1 MIPSK
6 TKHQTMIYILPEA
19 KMKLDA
25 YVGLAKGEI
34 SGLGKVIRLK
44 KGTLLI
50 QDLFIFDQKCTPSE
64 TVLDSSAVA
73 DFMTDMISA
82 GEDPSC
88 VRLWW
93 HSHADMKVFWST
105 TDDATIFGF
114 NNEWMLSLV
123 TNFFGDYLCRVDSF
137 QPMQMTAYDV
147 PLQVFLE
154 MEAKTLEILGKEV
167 ETKVKHTVP
176 KTKTYAGGNNNEHVP
191 TDAVDIFEVVEY
203 SED

>member
-1 MIPSK
+1 
-6 TKHQTMIYILPEA
+6 MIYILPEA

-25 YVGLAKGEI
+25 YVSLAKGEI
-34 SGLGKVIRLK
+34 SGLGKVKKLK
-44 KGTLLI
+44 RGVLLI
-50 QDLFIFDQKCTPSE
+50 EDLFIFDQKCTPSE
-64 TVLDSSAVA
+64 TVLDRSVVA

-88 VRLWW
+88 IRLWW
-93 HSHADMKVFWST
+93 HSHADMKVSWST
-105 TDDATIFGF
+105 TDESTIYGF

-123 TNFFGDYLCRVDSF
+123 TNYGGDYLCRVDSF

-154 MEAKTLEILGKEV
+154 MDVETLEMLRKEV
-167 ETKVKHTVP
+167 EAKVKHTVP
-176 KTKTYAGGNNNEHVP
+176 KVKYIKGGNLHGYVP
-191 TDAVDIFEVVEY
+191 TDGVDIFEVVEY